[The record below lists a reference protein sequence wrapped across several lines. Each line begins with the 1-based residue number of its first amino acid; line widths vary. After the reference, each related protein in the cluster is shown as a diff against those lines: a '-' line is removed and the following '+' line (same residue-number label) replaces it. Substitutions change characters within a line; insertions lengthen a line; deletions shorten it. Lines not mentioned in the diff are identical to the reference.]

1 MVSGTVISEHS
12 SDPDDFDRD
21 VTETAAMVA
30 LDCTEDS
37 CIRIKTEP
45 VTVEYGENM
54 LTTVSS
60 NLKDVPKIKE
70 TSELFTSE
78 VFISEVHETSELQI
92 SDKTKSSELSIS
104 KSLKSGDSKKMLES
118 FVRLHPSAD
127 CSSLLNYYQDSN
139 SEDGDIPS
147 GDCQRSQQPKSKE
160 SISKCDRGNSS
171 DHILPI
177 KVIKLEPA
185 QHMEVEP
192 GPKIH
197 FKDTKND
204 ETLPKDLSKYGL
216 TAEKYDPELDAGDI
230 SKIQAVSIGL
240 NKPLAL
246 KCELESTHIAK
257 EESGVFSMPSI
268 SNMLFTTGSSDTEN
282 CSLSSNNSFLSTSK
296 SKISSLSS
304 VTNDLTISGTEM
316 YPLTSDTNDLPTK
329 PKTSSKSSA
338 INVPTTSCPIC
349 GKMFYSLHYIKGH
362 MRIHTGEKPY
372 QCSICSR
379 EFTVRQNLTKHQRIH
394 TGEKRY
400 SCPYCGKLFGDSQSM
415 KRHTRIHTGETPYQC
430 GMCAARFRYRE
441 MYIQHMKDHSC
452 HVLQC
457 GKGRPR
463 NSMLRT
469 NSQPLE
475 TVTAGGVDTESG
487 NICSNGSDNKPD
499 SFNIGLRVPAKRE
512 ESSELCLNDL
522 VDKEGKSCLN
532 DLVDKEGKSCLN
544 DLVDKEGKSCLN
556 DLVNKEGKSCLNDLV
571 DKEGK
576 SCLNDLVN
584 KEGKSCLNDLVDKE
598 GKSCLNDLVDKDGK
612 SYLNDLVNTEGKSCL
627 NDLVDKE
634 GKSCLNDLVNKE
646 GKSCLNDL
654 VDKEINVNQ
663 NVIGSSHDYSLN
675 KSVSKFS
682 VVGKICS
689 SLNKYANKSSKRK
702 RKPTCDSSKKKPNCD
717 SQDNYNVEGKESS
730 NIGSKEHIN
739 NGRKR
744 YANNGSNEYANSD
757 SNEYANNGS
766 NQYSNNSS
774 KSYGSNKYSNNVV
787 KRYAN
792 NGSNE
797 YSNNSSKCYA
807 SNGSNEYSNNSSK
820 CYGSN
825 EYSNNGSKR
834 YANKGSKRYANKGS
848 KRYASNGSN
857 ESANDGS
864 NECDRGNIYPDIGSM
879 VFPNI
884 NSQNKAVIGSSEHAT
899 VGHMGYPGSEEI
911 KMSYMNMLDVMQQK
925 TFQHWAAWQQH
936 LLKSYQFPIPTNEA
950 LNLSLLNTHPVNGHC
965 YGADPGIGAHCASSI
980 IKHNKKRRNKE
991 SGLES
996 QNVRSFMK
1004 QNAYKSIRKSDTSL
1018 KCKAAALVSFNSD
1031 AFTEQSG
1038 CLDDVLPSEALDL
1051 TVSSQNLH
1059 KKVVCPPNVISST
1072 VRSDKKMISC
1082 DEHSLSTYSHLKE
1095 SSPVILDAPTGDSA
1109 NHVVIQR
1116 SQTDL
1121 QRDEHSV
1128 RITGKS
1134 LNKYSISVA
1143 RKRTKHINK
1152 EFMAVDFAASVVKY
1166 EEDPKEAIDVAV
1178 VKHED
1183 RKVKTNK
1190 EQKDSLN
1197 LLEASATSRAD
1208 NNQEASDGE
1217 ICRDAGILHS
1227 ELTATLTCKDSPA
1240 GNDIS
1245 VHTPLLKDTRG
1256 EGSRVLPTV
1265 PNGLESKVIS
1275 DNGKSSLN
1283 SVLQNIKATVDYL
1296 SWARPGEAPVRS
1308 DEVTNQKNATT
1319 RYSSCLSNTNVIKAS
1334 VAGLDLQ
1341 SSSGPALPNTQVP
1354 NIRSTS
1360 GIIENGRQHTTL
1372 PNTQVPDSTPS
1383 QNTCSPSG
1391 IIENGRQHTT
1401 LPNTQ
1406 VPDSTPSQDTRS
1418 TSGIIKN
1425 GRQHTTLPNT
1435 QVPESTS
1442 SQNTCST
1449 SGIIENGRQHTTC
1462 FQKEFSLQTLR
1473 QHQDYI
1479 NCGLFEN
1486 KIKKGLGSHIGDRPQ
1501 MSSVQDEMVPC
1512 SRDIHRQVEV
1522 YTAKE
1527 SYSCVYCGKVLS
1539 GRYSLTNHLR
1549 LHTDRKPFRCVMCG
1563 KAFVYRRHLDNHK
1576 KHHHLADNTSSVTS
1590 EVPDKV
1596 KQNSLRVEGSKLGK
1610 GSFMDTASQKSVTDL
1625 VTEEYFHNE
1634 GIKHS
1639 TVEDLQLK
1647 SKNISDM
1654 NSFTSDVLQNYCAE
1668 LAPSKFKA
1676 EIDES
1681 EAVQKSKV
1689 EINHLKSKLFE
1700 VPYDTSNCEIPDP
1713 GSNCGRNPQKYI
1725 DASVRKKSRI
1735 QAVPKKF
1742 ITHESRGSSDMQ
1754 LSSING
1760 LNIKIKKFKGDAFP
1774 HIVPENTVVTSS
1786 SQGKPYR
1793 SSYHHSPEYDVD
1805 ESVSAKR
1812 TGLLDSQ
1819 NCQEKL
1825 KLCCIICEKE
1835 FETEELFDKHL
1846 ANHAEHTQDS
1856 ESSICRECGEV
1867 FDYKSEL
1874 QTHMIMHDQESLS

>member
-12 SDPDDFDRD
+12 ADPDDFDRD
-21 VTETAAMVA
+21 LTETAAMVA

-45 VTVEYGENM
+45 VEYGENM
-54 LTTVSS
+54 LTAVSS
-60 NLKDVPKIKE
+60 KLKDVPKIKE
-70 TSELFTSE
+70 TSSSKLLEFQ
-78 VFISEVHETSELQI
+78 ISELPISKNNKSLELQISGNNKSLKFPISKNNKSSEI

-118 FVRLHPSAD
+118 FVQLHPSAD
-127 CSSLLNYYQDSN
+127 CSSLLNYYEDSN
-139 SEDGDIPS
+139 SQDGDIPGG

-160 SISKCDRGNSS
+160 SISKCDHGNSS

-185 QHMEVEP
+185 QDMEVEP

-204 ETLPKDLSKYGL
+204 EILPKDLSIHGL

-230 SKIQAVSIGL
+230 SKTQAVSIGL

-268 SNMLFTTGSSDTEN
+268 ANKLFTTGSSDTDN
-282 CSLSSNNSFLSTSK
+282 CSLSSSNSFLSTSK
-296 SKISSLSS
+296 SKISPLSS
-304 VTNDLTISGTEM
+304 VTNDVTISGTEM
-316 YPLTSDTNDLPTK
+316 YPLTSDTNDLPTSK
-329 PKTSSKSSA
+329 PKNTSSKSSA

-475 TVTAGGVDTESG
+475 TVTAGGVDSESG
-487 NICSNGSDNKPD
+487 TICSNGSDDKPD

-512 ESSELCLNDL
+512 ERSEFCLNELVDKEGKSCLKYLVNKEGKSCLNDLVDKEGKSCLNDLVDKEGISCLNDLVDKEGISCLNDL

-556 DLVNKEGKSCLNDLV
+556 DLVNKEGKS
-571 DKEGK
+571 
-576 SCLNDLVN
+576 
-584 KEGKSCLNDLVDKE
+584 
-598 GKSCLNDLVDKDGK
+598 
-612 SYLNDLVNTEGKSCL
+612 YLNDLVNTEGKSCL
-627 NDLVDKE
+627 NDLVDTE
-634 GKSCLNDLVNKE
+634 GKSYLNDLVNKE

-834 YANKGSKRYANKGS
+834 YA
-848 KRYASNGSN
+848 SNGSN

-864 NECDRGNIYPDIGSM
+864 NEYANSDRGNIYPDIGSM

-980 IKHNKKRRNKE
+980 VKHNKKRRNKE
-991 SGLES
+991 SSLES
-996 QNVRSFMK
+996 QNARSFMK

-1018 KCKAAALVSFNSD
+1018 KCKAAALVGFNSD
-1031 AFTEQSG
+1031 AFKEQSG

-1095 SSPVILDAPTGDSA
+1095 SSPVIPDAPTGDSA
-1109 NHVVIQR
+1109 NHVVIQG

-1134 LNKYSISVA
+1134 LNKCSISVA

-1166 EEDPKEAIDVAV
+1166 EENPKETIDVAV

-1183 RKVKTNK
+1183 LKVKTNE
-1190 EQKDSLN
+1190 EQKDSSN

-1227 ELTATLTCKDSPA
+1227 ELSAALTCKDSPA

-1245 VHTPLLKDTRG
+1245 VHTPLLKDARG

-1308 DEVTNQKNATT
+1308 DEVTKQKNATT

-1401 LPNTQ
+1401 
-1406 VPDSTPSQDTRS
+1406 
-1418 TSGIIKN
+1418 
-1425 GRQHTTLPNT
+1425 
-1435 QVPESTS
+1435 
-1442 SQNTCST
+1442 
-1449 SGIIENGRQHTTC
+1449 C

-1473 QHQDYI
+1473 QHQDFI

-1486 KIKKGLGSHIGDRPQ
+1486 KIEKGLGSQIGERPQ
-1501 MSSVQDEMVPC
+1501 MSSVQDEMIPC
-1512 SRDIHRQVEV
+1512 SRDIHKQVEV

-1527 SYSCVYCGKVLS
+1527 NYSCVYCGKVLS

-1549 LHTDRKPFRCVMCG
+1549 LHTDRKPYRCVMCG
-1563 KAFVYRRHLDNHK
+1563 KTFVYRRHLDNHK
-1576 KHHHLADNTSSVTS
+1576 KHHHLADNTSSVT
-1590 EVPDKV
+1590 EVPDKA
-1596 KQNSLRVEGSKLGK
+1596 KHNSVRVEGSKPGK
-1610 GSFMDTASQKSVTDL
+1610 GSFMATASQKSVTDL

-1654 NSFTSDVLQNYCAE
+1654 NSFTSGVLQNYCAE
-1668 LAPSKFKA
+1668 LTPSKFKT
-1676 EIDES
+1676 EIDESGNS

-1754 LSSING
+1754 LSSNEING

-1793 SSYHHSPEYDVD
+1793 SSYHHSPEYDND
-1805 ESVSAKR
+1805 ESVSDNR

-1835 FETEELFDKHL
+1835 FETEKLFDKHL
-1846 ANHAEHTQDS
+1846 ANHAEYTQDC